1 MLSAFIPITLVC
13 ILRSDPVILCYDS
26 LRSLPVCLCGSNSRL
41 PVSKCA
47 RYQSSVSLGE
57 SEPWFRPAFLS
68 RLMKYLTTEQEET
81 CTLQGAVCQFCTPR
95 TPKQTGRLHI
105 FSNPQWNQ
113 PRTLTEQRVNESV
126 HNMAARGRP
135 SWFFFVWFGSFTFC
149 CPTTVPVVLWGLFA
163 TWAIC
168 PLLIEKKVSGRT
180 MEAMA
185 PKAGMGFERDNMT
198 GRLDEASGKHTQG
211 SVKSRFAV
219 ALRSANRSVGFFRFQ
234 NSKQKHKMAP
244 QFLCRLFCHVFVFI
258 QNHKLQDITLQEITI
273 QLPL

>member
-1 MLSAFIPITLVC
+1 MLAAFIPITLVC

-26 LRSLPVCLCGSNSRL
+26 LRSLLVCLCGSNSRL

-81 CTLQGAVCQFCTPR
+81 CTLQGVVCQFCTPR

-149 CPTTVPVVLWGLFA
+149 CPTTVPVVLWGLLA

-168 PLLIEKKVSGRT
+168 PLLIEKKVSGRAT
-180 MEAMA
+180 EAMA

-198 GRLDEASGKHTQG
+198 GRLNEVRGRCQVTFCCSIEVSWQ
-211 SVKSRFAV
+211 VNKSTKWHCSFY
-219 ALRSANRSVGFFRFQ
+219 
-234 NSKQKHKMAP
+234 AP
-244 QFLCRLFCHVFVFI
+244 FLSCVSFYTK
-258 QNHKLQDITLQEITI
+258 HKLQDITLQKLTI
-273 QLPL
+273 QLLL